1 MKLSHRFAALFALIV
16 AGFAVYGFW
25 SFRTLNELK
34 VNGPT
39 YQRIVQ
45 GKDLIADILP
55 PPEYIIESYL
65 VSLQAISAS
74 GPERKVLLADLDRLK
89 ADYDTRRAYWTKE
102 TLEPAIRQQ
111 MDLAH
116 QSAQEFF
123 QIAMTQFRPALE
135 QDNAAGAAGALA
147 LMTQRYAVHR
157 AAINRTVEL
166 ATARTTADEAAARSA
181 ITSSS
186 WIMFAILVTVVVLVA
201 TMLTLLARSLIRQLG
216 GEPAYATGIAGQI
229 AAGDLAAHIEVKG
242 GDETSMLFAMRAM
255 RDSLAT
261 IVSEVRSGTDTMS
274 TASSQI
280 AAGNLDLSSRT
291 EQQASSLEET
301 ASSMQALTAAVR
313 NNGANSREA
322 QRLVESASLVA
333 QQGGEM
339 VTRVVDTMGSINAS
353 SQKIADI
360 IGVIDG
366 IAFQTNILALN
377 AAVEAARA
385 GEQGRGFAVVASEV
399 RNLAQRSASAAK
411 EIKVLIGAS
420 VDTVAEGSKLVQQ
433 AGATM
438 DDIVTS
444 VKRVTD
450 IMSDITAASGHQET
464 GIGQISQAI
473 QEIDT
478 VTQQNAALVEEAAAA
493 AASLEDQA
501 TALLQVVSVFQL
513 GATPY
518 ATTSGPRTAPGRQ
531 PVRLA
536 LPSSLLPST

>member
-74 GPERKVLLADLDRLK
+74 GPERKALLADLDRLR
-89 ADYDTRRAYWTKE
+89 ADYATRRAYWTRE
-102 TLEPAIRQQ
+102 ALEPAIRQQ

-116 QSAQEFF
+116 QPAQEFF
-123 QIAMTQFRPALE
+123 QIAVTQFRPALE
-135 QDNAAGAAGALA
+135 QDDAAGAASALA
-147 LMTQRYAVHR
+147 LMTQRYAIHR

-166 ATARTTADEAAARSA
+166 ATVRTTADEAAARSA

-186 WIMFAILVTVVVLVA
+186 SIMFAILVSVVVLAA

-216 GEPAYATGIAGQI
+216 GEPAYATAIAGQI
-229 AAGDLAAHIEVKG
+229 AAGNLAAHIEVKG
-242 GDETSMLFAMRAM
+242 SDQTSMLFAMRAM

-301 ASSMQALTAAVR
+301 ASSMQELTAAVR

-322 QRLVESASLVA
+322 QRLAESASLVA

-339 VTRVVDTMGSINAS
+339 VARVVDTMGSINAS

-420 VDTVAEGSKLVQQ
+420 VDTVAEGSKLVRQ

-438 DDIVTS
+438 GDIVTS

-450 IMSDITAASGHQET
+450 IMSDITAASGHQEE

-501 TALLQVVSVFQL
+501 TKLLQVVSVFQL
-513 GATPY
+513 GATPD
-518 ATTSGPRTAPGRQ
+518 ASTSRPRTALGRQ
-531 PVRLA
+531 PGRLA
-536 LPSSLLPST
+536 IAA

>member
-55 PPEYIIESYL
+55 PPEDIIESYL

-74 GPERKVLLADLDRLK
+74 GPERKVLLADLDRLR
-89 ADYDTRRAYWTKE
+89 ADYATRRAYWTRE
-102 TLEPAIRQQ
+102 ALEPAIRQQ

-116 QSAQEFF
+116 QPAQEFF
-123 QIAMTQFRPALE
+123 QIAVTQFRPALE
-135 QDNAAGAAGALA
+135 QDDAAGAASALA
-147 LMTQRYAVHR
+147 LMTQRYAIHR

-166 ATARTTADEAAARSA
+166 ATVRNTADEAAARSA
-181 ITSSS
+181 IASSS
-186 WIMFAILVTVVVLVA
+186 SIMFAILVSVVVLAA

-216 GEPAYATGIAGQI
+216 GEPAYATAIAGQI
-229 AAGDLAAHIEVKG
+229 AAGNLAAHIEVKG
-242 GDETSMLFAMRAM
+242 SDQTSMLFAMRAM

-301 ASSMQALTAAVR
+301 ASSMQELTAAVR

-322 QRLVESASLVA
+322 QRLAESASLVA

-339 VTRVVDTMGSINAS
+339 VARVVDTMGSINAS

-420 VDTVAEGSKLVQQ
+420 VDTVAEGSKLVRQ

-438 DDIVTS
+438 GDIVTS

-450 IMSDITAASGHQET
+450 IMSDITAASGHQEE

-501 TALLQVVSVFQL
+501 TKLLQVVSVFQL
-513 GATPY
+513 GATPD
-518 ATTSGPRTAPGRQ
+518 ASTSRPRTALGRQ
-531 PVRLA
+531 PGRLA
-536 LPSSLLPST
+536 IAA